1 MVVPESPESR
11 EFRQMRHDVD
21 DVYGLL
27 TTTSE
32 RLDAVS
38 TRLDTVW
45 TVQRRHGNRLEK
57 IQQSLDLHQ
66 QSFDVQSGRMDRLED
81 NQRQQS
87 ELLGGLAETQK
98 QILDLLRRQSAG

>member
-1 MVVPESPESR
+1 
-11 EFRQMRHDVD
+11 MRHDVD

-45 TVQRRHGNRLEK
+45 TVQRRHGNRLEE
-57 IQQSLDLHQ
+57 IQQSLDL
-66 QSFDVQSGRMDRLED
+66 QSGRMDRLED